1 MKTIR
6 GKRALVTGAA
16 SGIGR
21 AIALALARQG
31 ADLFLVDVDEANLR
45 ASASAAD
52 KFNSKVVVAVCDL
65 TQTEQVS
72 AVVGGCRAT
81 FGGLDI
87 LVNSAGVVHYGPADE
102 LTAEGWQALLSINLL
117 APIQLVREL
126 LPLMTQQNESH
137 ILNVCSVLGLV
148 PGRKVMAYQTSKF
161 AMVGYSLA
169 LRTEYATKNVGV
181 TALCPGLVDTPML
194 DKFGPG
200 WLRKSVCLGPLS
212 LVTSPDAVAR
222 KAISSILNNRG
233 LVVVSLGGQ
242 LIWRLYRLFPAL
254 LIWLFRGHARLN
266 GTVAQTSNS
275 ERIPGSRNRDSCG

>member
-1 MKTIR
+1 MQTIR

-31 ADLFLVDVDEANLR
+31 AELFLVDIDEPNLR
-45 ASASAAD
+45 ASASAAE
-52 KFNSKVVVAVCDL
+52 KFGSKVVVAICDL
-65 TQTEQVS
+65 SQSAQVTA
-72 AVVGGCRAT
+72 AVNGCRAS

-87 LVNSAGVVHYGPADE
+87 LVNSAGIVHYGPADE
-102 LTAEGWQALLSINLL
+102 LSSDRWDTLMSVNLS

-126 LPLMTQQNESH
+126 LPVMVLQRESH
-137 ILNVCSVLGLV
+137 IVNVCSVLGLV

-161 AMVGYSLA
+161 AMVGFSLA
-169 LRTEYATKNVGV
+169 LRTEYAAQNVGV

-194 DKFGPG
+194 DNFGPG

-222 KAISSILNNRG
+222 KAISSICGNRG

-242 LIWRLYRLFPAL
+242 LIWRIYRLAPGL
-254 LIWLFRGHARLN
+254 LLWLFRGRRRPTPN
-266 GTVAQTSNS
+266 GCP
-275 ERIPGSRNRDSCG
+275 IK

>member
-1 MKTIR
+1 METIR

-31 ADLFLVDVDEANLR
+31 AELFLVDIDEPNLR
-45 ASASAAD
+45 TSASAAE
-52 KFNSKVVVAVCDL
+52 KFSSKVVMAVCDL
-65 TQTEQVS
+65 SQTAQVTAIVNS
-72 AVVGGCRAT
+72 CRAT

-87 LVNSAGVVHYGPADE
+87 LVNGAGTVHYGPADE
-102 LTAEGWQALLSINLL
+102 LTSDRWHGLMSVNLF

-126 LPLMTQQNESH
+126 LPMMTLQNESH

-161 AMVGYSLA
+161 ALVGFSLA
-169 LRTEYATKNVGV
+169 LRTEYAAQNVGV

-212 LVTSPDAVAR
+212 LVSSPDAVAHR
-222 KAISSILNNRG
+222 AISSIRGNRG

-242 LIWRLYRLFPAL
+242 LIWRLYRLCPAL
-254 LIWLFRGHARLN
+254 VLRLFRGRGRPNRN
-266 GTVAQTSNS
+266 GC
-275 ERIPGSRNRDSCG
+275 RNKG

>member
-1 MKTIR
+1 METIR

-31 ADLFLVDVDEANLR
+31 AELFLVDIDEPNLR
-45 ASASAAD
+45 ASASAAE
-52 KFNSKVVVAVCDL
+52 KFSSKVVVAVCDL
-65 TQTEQVS
+65 SQTAQVT
-72 AVVGGCRAT
+72 AIVNGCRAA

-87 LVNSAGVVHYGPADE
+87 LVNSAGAVHYGPADE
-102 LTAEGWQALLSINLL
+102 LTSDRWHGLMSVNLF

-126 LPLMTQQNESH
+126 LPMMTLQSESH

-161 AMVGYSLA
+161 AMVGFSLA
-169 LRTEYATKNVGV
+169 LRTEYAAQNVGV

-212 LVTSPDAVAR
+212 LVTSPDAVAQR
-222 KAISSILNNRG
+222 AISSILGNRG

-242 LIWRLYRLFPAL
+242 LIWRLYRLCPAL
-254 LIWLFRGHARLN
+254 VLWLFRGRRRSNRN
-266 GTVAQTSNS
+266 GCSNN
-275 ERIPGSRNRDSCG
+275 G

>member
-1 MKTIR
+1 MEIIR

-31 ADLFLVDVDEANLR
+31 ADLFLVDIDETNLR
-45 ASASAAD
+45 ASAFAAET
-52 KFNSKVVVAVCDL
+52 FGSKAVVDVCDL
-65 TQTEQVS
+65 SQTAQVT
-72 AVVGGCRAT
+72 ATANRCRAT

-87 LVNSAGVVHYGPADE
+87 LVNSAGIVHYGPGDE
-102 LTAEGWQALLSINLL
+102 LTSERWHGLMSVNLF

-126 LPLMTQQNESH
+126 LPLMTLQSESH

-161 AMVGYSLA
+161 AMVGFSLA
-169 LRTEYATKNVGV
+169 LRTEYAAQNVGV

-194 DKFGPG
+194 DKFGPR

-222 KAISSILNNRG
+222 KAISSILGNRG

-242 LIWRLYRLFPAL
+242 LIWRLYRLFPSL
-254 LIWLFRGHARLN
+254 VLWLFLGRRRSNRHGCPNRL
-266 GTVAQTSNS
+266 
-275 ERIPGSRNRDSCG
+275 